1 MKPTSKQP
9 EQLSKLL
16 DQLED
21 KLSKIEGKNSSDS
34 HTVKTQT
41 NKNQQAT
48 TGSSGSVSAPTTPRL
63 TSGTKSTEKGALAFD
78 GSKVNGDPHTPPIK
92 RAKLERKN
100 AIKEKV
106 IQRQIKSSDDDK
118 SSSSTT
124 PRSVRFTT
132 SDTTPPDSHRSAAPT
147 PASTPMPTPRN
158 AGAKDDSSSDS
169 SGRGKSKSPRAREL
183 RKKISKG
190 VSKAALA
197 INKLKEKI
205 SNQVSS
211 PSTSNL
217 PTPKSSGRNSPE
229 LHSSTRSSE
238 KSNRFPEITPSI
250 KNQAARAL
258 VKLESNS
265 DYKNSGVTRKEFM
278 RNSELINVLSN
289 NQIEIN
295 SPRLKFLQKEALER
309 SAHAVVDAEIDIQTE
324 PYAASVMRTLEYI
337 ESLWGVEKGDRGDK
351 YLAMIESEKK
361 EADLCFIPMFLR
373 DENSGFMHYKIEQA
387 DGSYKDVSSLA
398 ELADFLNQDDPE
410 SIAVRKN
417 GEIRNQDGVLI
428 DSLRSKY
435 ISLFTCQ
442 FISNEIGNLG
452 FAINPTTPSV
462 IRLYDGTPLSP
473 SGMTNTTWSYS
484 KTSDGGIKVKLLIE
498 RNPGSGKLSKLKNEN
513 ETKIEIDDGATA
525 TIETEL
531 YFSAARDLRI
541 GDLKVHATGW
551 NLPKDR

>member
-1 MKPTSKQP
+1 M
-9 EQLSKLL
+9 L
-16 DQLED
+16 
-21 KLSKIEGKNSSDS
+21 
-34 HTVKTQT
+34 
-41 NKNQQAT
+41 
-48 TGSSGSVSAPTTPRL
+48 
-63 TSGTKSTEKGALAFD
+63 
-78 GSKVNGDPHTPPIK
+78 
-92 RAKLERKN
+92 
-100 AIKEKV
+100 
-106 IQRQIKSSDDDK
+106 
-118 SSSSTT
+118 
-124 PRSVRFTT
+124 
-132 SDTTPPDSHRSAAPT
+132 
-147 PASTPMPTPRN
+147 
-158 AGAKDDSSSDS
+158 
-169 SGRGKSKSPRAREL
+169 
-183 RKKISKG
+183 
-190 VSKAALA
+190 
-197 INKLKEKI
+197 
-205 SNQVSS
+205 
-211 PSTSNL
+211 
-217 PTPKSSGRNSPE
+217 
-229 LHSSTRSSE
+229 
-238 KSNRFPEITPSI
+238 
-250 KNQAARAL
+250 
-258 VKLESNS
+258 
-265 DYKNSGVTRKEFM
+265 
-278 RNSELINVLSN
+278 NSELINVLSN
-289 NQIEIN
+289 NTIEIN
-295 SPRLKFLQKEALER
+295 TPRLKFLQKEALER

-324 PYAASVMRTLEYI
+324 PYATSVMETLNYI
-337 ESLWGVEKGDRGDK
+337 ESMWGVEKGDRGNK
-351 YLAMIESEKK
+351 YLAMIDSEKK

>member
-1 MKPTSKQP
+1 MNPTSKKTMTP
-9 EQLSKLL
+9 EELDLALNAFLL
-16 DQLED
+16 
-21 KLSKIEGKNSSDS
+21 KIEGENSSDS
-34 HTVKTQT
+34 RTEKTQE
-41 NKNQQAT
+41 KNRQAKS
-48 TGSSGSVSAPTTPRL
+48 GSSSSGSTPATPRL
-63 TSGTKSTEKGALAFD
+63 TSGTKSAEKAALAFD
-78 GSKVNGDPHTPPIK
+78 GSKVKGDPHTPPIK

-190 VSKAALA
+190 VSKAALT

-229 LHSSTRSSE
+229 VHSSTRSSE

-258 VKLESNS
+258 VKLESNP
-265 DYKNSGVTRKEFM
+265 DYTNAGETRKKLM
-278 RNSELINVLSN
+278 LNSELINVLSN
-289 NQIEIN
+289 NTIEIN
-295 SPRLKFLQKEALER
+295 TPRLKFLQKEALER

-324 PYAASVMRTLEYI
+324 PYAASVMRTLKYI
-337 ESLWGVEKGDRGDK
+337 ESMWGVEKGDRGDK

-387 DGSYKDVSSLA
+387 DGSYKDVSS
-398 ELADFLNQDDPE
+398 
-410 SIAVRKN
+410 
-417 GEIRNQDGVLI
+417 
-428 DSLRSKY
+428 
-435 ISLFTCQ
+435 
-442 FISNEIGNLG
+442 
-452 FAINPTTPSV
+452 
-462 IRLYDGTPLSP
+462 
-473 SGMTNTTWSYS
+473 
-484 KTSDGGIKVKLLIE
+484 
-498 RNPGSGKLSKLKNEN
+498 
-513 ETKIEIDDGATA
+513 
-525 TIETEL
+525 
-531 YFSAARDLRI
+531 
-541 GDLKVHATGW
+541 
-551 NLPKDR
+551 